1 MKAVAI
7 LINFFL
13 PGIGT
18 MMVGKIGEGVVQF
31 FLGFLL
37 VIPLLIIPVIGWGLA
52 VFLGLGVRW
61 WAILSAATA
70 KPKASL

>member
-1 MKAVAI
+1 MKAAVI

-18 MMVGKIGEGVVQF
+18 MMVGKVGEGMVQF

-37 VIPLLIIPVIGWGLA
+37 VIPLLLIPVLGWGLA
-52 VFLGLGVRW
+52 VFLGLGVRC
-61 WAILSAATA
+61 WAILSAATVS
-70 KPKASL
+70 PKNKL

>member
-18 MMVGKIGEGVVQF
+18 MMVGKVGEGIAQF

-37 VIPLLIIPVIGWGLA
+37 VIPLLLIPVLGWALA
-52 VFLGLGVRW
+52 VFLGLGVRC

-70 KPKASL
+70 KPKARL